1 MLDSTLDSDGVEVE
15 NSPFYH
21 VYVLGLVYQIAQWAK
36 LYEPA
41 LAPSYTAAADNMLR
55 YAAYV
60 TQPSG
65 YLPMLGATATTFVPS
80 QDPTV
85 YGPMA
90 SADAEFAFAYSRG
103 ARGTPPPDGTYLFP
117 SSGLFLMRSP
127 LGSASN
133 LPNQTFVTF
142 DAGPYRTEHSDLDA
156 LGITMYS
163 NGSTVLPESGLFTYT
178 DQPDRAFFHGTRAH
192 NTVVVDGGDQAQGS
206 ATAGPSGSAAG
217 ATWARG
223 TSTLYT
229 GVTHRR
235 SVVVLRQGLTL
246 VVDRLAGSATHTYTQ
261 TWHLPP
267 DASIDAEGQDVA
279 VINGAGKRVLQ
290 IRQAD
295 PAAETL
301 ATARGQTSPVMQ
313 GWYSSSYGSKV
324 PDWALEYS
332 RKGTSANFT
341 TLLAAGPYATQTGTV
356 ATSAVS
362 GGTRYD
368 VCAGGTIGYTVTV
381 PASDTAA
388 ISVTGGACPAALA
401 PTNTPDPARAAL
413 PAPDPLA
420 LSSADETKFAPL
432 PARPGEVPVLLFHSV
447 CPTTGCSSYNMTP
460 TELARTLLMIRAAGF
475 HTISADQYN
484 RFIRGQAVTLPSQPI
499 LLTFDDARLDA
510 FRGADAIL
518 GALGERATTFVITR
532 NPEMRD
538 DPKWLRWDELAR
550 MLASG
555 RWDVQ
560 EHANEG
566 HVTIPTGVDST
577 GADVLKPFY
586 GWRRYDRCAGRAA
599 ITSSPTRRGR
609 RGPRETLRR
618 ARRCCGLACRATCR
632 SPSRCRSGTT
642 ASTTTT
648 TRGSRPSSPPT

>member
-1 MLDSTLDSDGVEVE
+1 M
-15 NSPFYH
+15 
-21 VYVLGLVYQIAQWAK
+21 
-36 LYEPA
+36 
-41 LAPSYTAAADNMLR
+41 
-55 YAAYV
+55 
-60 TQPSG
+60 
-65 YLPMLGATATTFVPS
+65 
-80 QDPTV
+80 
-85 YGPMA
+85 
-90 SADAEFAFAYSRG
+90 
-103 ARGTPPPDGTYLFP
+103 
-117 SSGLFLMRSP
+117 
-127 LGSASN
+127 
-133 LPNQTFVTF
+133 TF

-192 NTVVVDGGDQAQGS
+192 NTVVVDGGDQAPGA
-206 ATAGPSGSAAG
+206 ATPGPSGSAAG

-223 TSTLYT
+223 TSTLYA

-246 VVDRLAGSATHTYTQ
+246 VVDRLAGSASHTYTQ

-267 DASIDAEGQDVA
+267 DASIEASGQDVG
-279 VINGAGKRVLQ
+279 VINGAGKRVLE

-356 ATSAVS
+356 VTSAVT

-368 VCAGGTIGYTVTV
+368 VCAGGTVGYTVTV
-381 PASDTAA
+381 PTSDTAA

-401 PTNTPDPARAAL
+401 PTNTPDPTRAAL

-420 LSSADETKFAPL
+420 LSPADEAAFAAL
-432 PARPGEVPVLLFHSV
+432 PARPGEVPVVLFHSV

-460 TELARTLLMIRAAGF
+460 TELARTLLMIRRAGF

-484 RFIRGQAVTLPSQPI
+484 RFMRGQPVTLPSQPI

-510 FRGADAIL
+510 FRGADAL
-518 GALGERATTFVITR
+518 LTALGERATTFVITR

-538 DPKWLRWDELAR
+538 DPKNLRWDELAR
-550 MLASG
+550 MQASG

-560 EHANEG
+560 EHAGEG
-566 HVTIPTGVDST
+566 HVTIPTGVDAT
-577 GADVLKPFY
+577 GADVLKPY
-586 GWRRYDRCAGRAA
+586 YAWRRYDPVRWPSGDHLESYESWKARAEGDIA
-599 ITSSPTRRGR
+599 QAEALLRAHVPGFQPLAFAVPFGDYGQYHNNDSRIPTELSAYLKAQFGVYLVQ
-609 RGPRETLRR
+609 PQDDPPF
-618 ARRCCGLACRATCR
+618 
-632 SPSRCRSGTT
+632 SKPGTEPWRYT
-642 ASTTTT
+642 VRSTTTADDIYGWLKL
-648 TRGSRPSSPPT
+648 RSG